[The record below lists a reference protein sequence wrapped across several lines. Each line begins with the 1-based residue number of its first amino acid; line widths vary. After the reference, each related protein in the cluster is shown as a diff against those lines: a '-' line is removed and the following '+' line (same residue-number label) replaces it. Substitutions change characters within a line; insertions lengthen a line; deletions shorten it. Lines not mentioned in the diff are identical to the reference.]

1 MQFHT
6 MLKKSITITYTKLR
20 VLSKAVGVDPSYL
33 SRFSNGLILPSA
45 QITQQLMIDL
55 GKFFFQYKEVK
66 DEFNVDTEEELIDLF
81 RESMNKSIE
90 LSQPKMKFKE
100 AELTD
105 YLSLMIELREVLDVL
120 KEPQVLLS
128 LPNTLETMVQSI
140 IVDADSIEHSNSFI
154 YVKDV
159 VYYAL
164 HPFENFQKV
173 MVTRFSQPNQLK
185 EIEMCLE

>member
-120 KEPQVLLS
+120 K
-128 LPNTLETMVQSI
+128 
-140 IVDADSIEHSNSFI
+140 
-154 YVKDV
+154 
-159 VYYAL
+159 
-164 HPFENFQKV
+164 
-173 MVTRFSQPNQLK
+173 
-185 EIEMCLE
+185 